1 MGVGVGVGF
10 DAGAL
15 RRARV
20 RGVCAPLAGGSKGRS
35 ELERRAAVRSLLA
48 ASGKR
53 DTSFVTSL
61 NFPVPSSAGSA
72 GVSARQSVL

>member
-1 MGVGVGVGF
+1 MGVGVGVGVGF
-10 DAGAL
+10 DAAAL
-15 RRARV
+15 RRGRRV
-20 RGVCAPLAGGSKGRS
+20 CACVCAPLAGGSKGRS

-61 NFPVPSSAGSA
+61 NFPALS
-72 GVSARQSVL
+72 L